1 MKKIATLFAAIATT
15 LSLYA
20 EGYQV
25 NSLSA
30 RQNGMGH
37 TGTALKLGAES
48 MFFNPAGMGFMNKK
62 IDFNGSFTAIFA
74 TAKATNPEGVEFKAD
89 NPASTPLSFNLSN
102 INIRKGFLYSEFY
115 FIFYT

>member
-62 IDFNGSFTAIFA
+62 IDFNGSFTACIASPIATLQGIFGG
-74 TAKATNPEGVEFKAD
+74 N
-89 NPASTPLSFNLSN
+89 ASGKR
-102 INIRKGFLYSEFY
+102 ICRVRRKGRKRNVSDTLQKRSG
-115 FIFYT
+115 